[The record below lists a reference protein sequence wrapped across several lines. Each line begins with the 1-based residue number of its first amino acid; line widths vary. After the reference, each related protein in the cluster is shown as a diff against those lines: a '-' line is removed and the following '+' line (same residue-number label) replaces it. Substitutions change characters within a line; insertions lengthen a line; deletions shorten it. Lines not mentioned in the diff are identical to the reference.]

1 MIPAAFAVAMAL
13 AAGTPDTGLVAR
25 VESLLG
31 RGHLTEARRLA
42 QAAVRRSPDH
52 PAALLALG
60 RTYLEW
66 PVVGRFR
73 AWRLFEEAARQAPT
87 DPEPRYW
94 QMRTGERLG
103 GVDGERLT
111 RDAFFKLLDLDAA
124 YRDMWAIWERLYR
137 GEGHRRRAVRILE
150 AHADPASLLRRAILL
165 IELERYAAADSVL
178 ATLTARNGD
187 DVGTLALRAQ
197 AAFEAGRFAE
207 GERLYWHAVDRA
219 HADTADLLWRQVVAI
234 ATPDEEVTYTV
245 TAPDRRAGFYRGFW
259 ARREPDLATPA
270 NERLAEHF
278 QRLRTARRD
287 FALLFPSS
295 RFHRSPEARAL
306 TADLAPW
313 ILARLGGFGPGGWIR
328 GHSRLEDDVQAAG
341 VGVDVRDL
349 PEPDS
354 VSRYLRHGF
363 DGRGLLYLRFGAPE
377 ERLMTVGPGVDVEAW
392 RYAVDGEPVLFT
404 IARATSGNGRDG
416 LAGGDF
422 VLVPTS
428 RTEAHNATVML
439 ERDASALTAE
449 VAVEA
454 WVAFFRAAD
463 PSLARLGFLD
473 VVLRPNADSAAIAV
487 WDLGDQEI
495 ARARGAAPLT
505 VAVREG
511 VYRLGADIRIGG
523 RRGRLRDRLET
534 PSLRPGWL
542 AVSSLLAGITADSAP
557 DRRAMASLMPA
568 DRVIVRAG
576 RPLTLYAEVYDL
588 PDDRGIARYEVTYV
602 FEPRGGGDRVS
613 FSVPRTSPAGPTV
626 IERLVVQ
633 PGLVPPGDY
642 RLTLSVRDQLL
653 GVTSRGVAL
662 DLTLR

>member
-1 MIPAAFAVAMAL
+1 MIAAAL
-13 AAGTPDTGLVAR
+13 ALGVALATATPDTGLVAR

-31 RGHLTEARRLA
+31 IGQLAEARRLA
-42 QAAVRRSPDH
+42 QQAVHRSPDH
-52 PAALLALG
+52 PIALLALG

-66 PVVGRFR
+66 PVAGRFR
-73 AWRLFEEAARQAPT
+73 AWRLFEDAARQAPT

-94 QMRTGERLG
+94 QMRTGDRLG

-111 RDAFFKLLDLDAA
+111 RDAFFKLLALTAG
-124 YRDMWAIWERLYR
+124 YRDMWEIWERLYR

-150 AHADPASLLRRAILL
+150 GRTDPASLLRRAILL

-178 ATLTARNGD
+178 ADLTARGGD
-187 DVGTLALRAQ
+187 DVSTLALRAQ
-197 AAFEAGRFAE
+197 AAFEAGRMAE

-219 HADTADLLWRQVVAI
+219 QADTADLLWRQVAAI
-234 ATPDEEVTYTV
+234 ATPDEEVAYAV
-245 TAPDRRAGFYRGFW
+245 AAPDRRASFYRGFW

-306 TADLAPW
+306 TADLAPS
-313 ILARLGGFGPGGWIR
+313 ILARIGGFRPNGWIP

-354 VSRYLRHGF
+354 VTRYLRHGF
-363 DGRGLLYLRFGAPE
+363 DGRGLLFLRFGAPK
-377 ERLMTVGPGVDVEAW
+377 ERLVTVGQGIDAEAW
-392 RYAVDGEPVLFT
+392 RYDVDGEPVTFT
-404 IARATSGNGRDG
+404 FARATAGSAAAKV
-416 LAGGDF
+416 AGGDF

-428 RTEAHNATVML
+428 RSEVHNASVML

-454 WVAFFRAAD
+454 WIAFFRAAD
-463 PSLARLGFLD
+463 PALAQLGFLD

-487 WDLGDQEI
+487 WDLADQEI

-505 VAVREG
+505 VSVREG
-511 VYRLGADIRIGG
+511 VYRIGADIRVGS
-523 RRGRLRDRLET
+523 RRGRLRDHLET
-534 PSLRPGWL
+534 PTISPGWL
-542 AVSSLLAGITADSAP
+542 AISSLLAGITTDTAP

-568 DRVIVRAG
+568 DRVIARAG
-576 RPLTLYAEVYDL
+576 HPLTLYAEVYDL
-588 PDDRGIARYEVTYV
+588 PAERGMARYDVTYA
-602 FEPRGGGDRVS
+602 FEPRRGGNRVT
-613 FSVPRTSPAGPTV
+613 FTFPRTRPAATTL

-633 PGLVPPGDY
+633 PGLVPAGTY
-642 RLTLSVRDQLL
+642 RLTLSVRDRIL
-653 GVTSRGVAL
+653 GITSRGVAL

>member
-1 MIPAAFAVAMAL
+1 MIPAALAVGIAL
-13 AAGTPDTGLVAR
+13 AGTPDTGLVAR

-31 RGHLTEARRLA
+31 AGQLTQARQVA
-42 QAAVRRSPDH
+42 QAAFRRSPDE
-52 PAALLALG
+52 PDALLALG
-60 RTYLEW
+60 RTYLAW

-111 RDAFFKLLDLDAA
+111 RDAFFKLLDLTATH
-124 YRDMWAIWERLYR
+124 RDMWAIWDRLYR

-150 AHADPASLLRRAILL
+150 AHADAASLLRRAILL

-178 ATLTARNGD
+178 ANLTAQAGD
-187 DVGTLALRAQ
+187 HVHTLALRAQ
-197 AAFEAGRFAE
+197 VAFEAGRAAE

-234 ATPDEEVTYTV
+234 ATPDEEVAYAV
-245 TAPDRRAGFYRGFW
+245 TAPERRAAFYRGFW

-278 QRLRTARRD
+278 QRLRGARRD

-306 TADLAPW
+306 TADLAPE
-313 ILARLGGFGPGGWIR
+313 ILARIGGFRPNGRLP
-328 GHSRLEDDVQAAG
+328 GHSRLEDEVQAAG
-341 VGVDVRDL
+341 LGVDVRDL

-354 VSRYLRHGF
+354 VTRYLRHGF

-377 ERLMTVGPGVDVEAW
+377 ERLVTVGPGIDVEAW
-392 RYAVDGEPVLFT
+392 RYSVDGEPVTFAF
-404 IARATSGNGRDG
+404 ARATAGNRRAEV
-416 LAGGDF
+416 AGGDF

-428 RTEAHNATVML
+428 HNEVHNAAIML
-439 ERDASALTAE
+439 ERDASALVAE
-449 VAVEA
+449 IAVEA

-473 VVLRPNADSAAIAV
+473 VVVRPNADSAAVAV

-495 ARARGAAPLT
+495 VRARGAAPLT

-511 VYRLGADIRIGG
+511 VYRIGADIRSGP
-523 RRGRLRDRLET
+523 RRGRLRAHLET

-542 AVSSLLAGITADSAP
+542 AVSSLLAGITTDSAP
-557 DRRAMASLMPA
+557 DRRTMAALMPA

-588 PDDRGIARYEVTYV
+588 PEERGITRYDVTYV
-602 FEPRGGGDRVS
+602 FEPRRGGDRVS
-613 FSVPRTSPAGPTV
+613 FTFPRTRPAETTL

-633 PGLVPPGDY
+633 PGLVPAGDY
-642 RLTLSVRDQLL
+642 RLTLSIRDRLL
-653 GVTSRGVAL
+653 GITSRGVAL